1 MASESS
7 SRLMYAASAKAAPHR
22 QTNIARSG
30 SSHRD
35 GRVSA
40 QDRLLLGT
48 VCVLLCVTFVSGGS
62 SQEDNAGM
70 LIARLLAIPVLVF
83 ALCEAQ
89 RRGVLDQGRWSL
101 AAFAFVFSIPL
112 MQLLPLP
119 EWLWASVPA
128 RQLLQHDLAEAGVS
142 NIQYHWSL
150 SPGAT
155 ERDVLSMLP
164 AAALF
169 VAAITLGAEAH
180 RRLYWLVMALAFFSV
195 VLAIAQMGAGQES
208 ILNLY
213 PQWVPAM
220 GGIFANPN
228 HQAATVAIALVLAIS
243 MLLDTRSRVRR
254 GEPVR
259 VLELAF
265 TALIVVF
272 VLTVPMIGSRAGPIL
287 SIVSAVIVA
296 VCSGAVPAERVRE
309 HRGTQVILCLAA
321 GVLLVGIYAAFNWT
335 TGAKI
340 DVMRSTLI
348 RQTVAIG
355 YTHAPLGGGFGAF
368 VPLFDQGV
376 DESLLGGE
384 YINNAHN
391 EYVQLWLEGGVV
403 ALAGM
408 ATVLIWWAL
417 SFRRLLSL
425 HVKSST
431 RKRGFA
437 AATAMLVIILHS
449 WVDYP
454 LRAPA
459 LMAVFALMAGVLAGS
474 IAMGRKTS
482 NKAAARI
489 GSKQKLIS

>member
-1 MASESS
+1 M
-7 SRLMYAASAKAAPHR
+7 
-22 QTNIARSG
+22 
-30 SSHRD
+30 
-35 GRVSA
+35 
-40 QDRLLLGT
+40 
-48 VCVLLCVTFVSGGS
+48 LLCVAFVSGGS

-70 LIARLLAIPVLVF
+70 LIARLLAMPVLLF
-83 ALCEAQ
+83 ALWEAQ
-89 RRGVLDQGRWSL
+89 RRGVLGQSRLSL

-119 EWLWASVPA
+119 EWLWVSAPA

-142 NIQYHWSL
+142 NIQYRWSL
-150 SPGAT
+150 SPAAT
-155 ERDVLSMLP
+155 ERDVLSLLP

-195 VLAIAQMGAGQES
+195 VLAVAQMGAGQDS

-243 MLLDTRSRVRR
+243 MLLDARSRARR
-254 GEPVR
+254 GERVR
-259 VLELAF
+259 ALVWIF
-265 TALIVVF
+265 SALIVAF
-272 VLTVPMIGSRAGPIL
+272 VLIVPMIGSRAGPIL
-287 SIVSAVIVA
+287 SIVSAATVA
-296 VCSGAVPAERVRE
+296 LCSGVIPAERVRE
-309 HRGTQVILCLAA
+309 HRSTQLILCLAA
-321 GVLLVGIYAAFNWT
+321 AVLLVGIYAAFNWT

-340 DVMRSTLI
+340 DVMRSTLT
-348 RQTVAIG
+348 RQTVSIG
-355 YTHAPLGGGFGAF
+355 NAHAPLGGGFGAF

-376 DESLLGGE
+376 DDSLLGGE

-391 EYVQLWLEGGVV
+391 EYVQLWLEGGAV

-408 ATVLIWWAL
+408 VTVFTWLAF

-425 HVKSST
+425 NPKSSS
-431 RKRGFA
+431 RKRGVA
-437 AATAMLVIILHS
+437 AATAMLVIIFHS

-459 LMAVFALMAGVLAGS
+459 LMAVFALLAGVLAGS
-474 IAMGRKTS
+474 VAMGKMASSATHAAQGDRLS
-482 NKAAARI
+482 SRVKASSQA
-489 GSKQKLIS
+489 